1 MQVRRTIGWFSC
13 GAASAIA
20 VKLTGAQPVY
30 CETGAEHPD
39 NARFFADCTVW
50 FGRVNTLPSAVEF
63 GTVRTPTTFDL
74 HKPNSDAPC
83 NHAARSI

>member
-1 MQVRRTIGWFSC
+1 VQVRRTIGWFSC

-50 FGRVNTLPSAVEF
+50 FGRDVTRLRSREYPAICCR
-63 GTVRTPTTFDL
+63 VRDGQNADHFRL
-74 HKPNSDAPC
+74 
-83 NHAARSI
+83 R

>member
-39 NARFFADCTVW
+39 NAPR
-50 FGRVNTLPSAVEF
+50 PE
-63 GTVRTPTTFDL
+63 
-74 HKPNSDAPC
+74 
-83 NHAARSI
+83 I